1 MKLGIL
7 DQAPIS
13 KGSTAG
19 EALQNAIR
27 LAEAGERL
35 GYSRFWLAEHHAM
48 TGFASSTPEV
58 TLAAI
63 GSRTEEIR
71 IGSGATLIPYYS
83 PYKVAEN
90 YHTLGTLFPGR
101 VDLGLGRAPGG
112 PAEATEALNKEYLK
126 NVYANEERIAELM
139 GYIHHDNQ
147 NSKLKMSPLADP
159 PSEVWMLGTSVKSAE
174 LAGKLGMNYCFGYF
188 MSNAG
193 DMREVLDT
201 YRNSFKPRSER
212 QEPQVM
218 VTVTAFVA
226 ESEGEARDIAMSTL
240 IWGIEKERSFGES
253 GENDGLPSVEEAK
266 NFELTAEEQENL
278 EKRLNN
284 MLTGT
289 GDKVAARL
297 RDLVREALADEIMIS
312 TNTYSIEDK
321 LKSFELLMKEM
332 REAPDQIY

>member
-1 MKLGIL
+1 MHDMKLGIL

-19 EALQNAIR
+19 EALQDAVR
-27 LAEAGERL
+27 LARAGEKL
-35 GYSRFWLAEHHAM
+35 GYERFWLAEHHAM
-48 TGFASSTPEV
+48 LGFASSTPEV

-101 VDLGLGRAPGG
+101 VDLGIGRAPGG

-126 NVYANEERIAELM
+126 NVYANEERISELND
-139 GYIHHDNQ
+139 YIHHDNHT
-147 NSKLKMSPLADP
+147 SKLKMSPLADP
-159 PSEVWMLGTSVKSAE
+159 APEVWMLGTSVKSAE
-174 LAGKLGMNYCFGYF
+174 LAGKLGMNYSFGYF

-193 DMREVLDT
+193 DMQEVLDT
-201 YRNSFKPRSER
+201 YRNSFTPRKEG
-212 QEPQVM
+212 QKPQVM

-226 ESEGEARDIAMSTL
+226 ESDAEARDIAMSS
-240 IWGIEKERSFGES
+240 IMWGIEKERSFGES
-253 GENDGLPSVEEAK
+253 DVDDGLPSVEEAK
-266 NFELTAEEQENL
+266 QYELTAEERDNV
-278 EKRLNN
+278 EKRLQN
-284 MLTGT
+284 MFVGT
-289 GDKVAARL
+289 GDDIAARL
-297 RDLVREALADEIMIS
+297 KKLASETSADEIMIS

-321 LKSFELLMKEM
+321 LKSFELLKKAMD
-332 REAPDQIY
+332 EA

>member
-19 EALQNAIR
+19 EALQDAVR
-27 LAEAGERL
+27 LARAGEKL
-35 GYSRFWLAEHHAM
+35 GYERFWLAEHHAM
-48 TGFASSTPEV
+48 LGFASSTPEV

-101 VDLGLGRAPGG
+101 VDLGIGRAPGG

-126 NVYANEERIAELM
+126 NVYANEERISELND
-139 GYIHHDNQ
+139 YIHHDNHT
-147 NSKLKMSPLADP
+147 SKLKMSPLADP
-159 PSEVWMLGTSVKSAE
+159 APEVWMLGTSVKSAE
-174 LAGKLGMNYCFGYF
+174 LAGKLGMNYSFGYF

-193 DMREVLDT
+193 DMQEVLDT
-201 YRNSFKPRSER
+201 YRNSFTPRKEG
-212 QEPQVM
+212 QKPQVM

-226 ESEGEARDIAMSTL
+226 ESDAEARDIAMSS
-240 IWGIEKERSFGES
+240 IMWGIEKERSFGES
-253 GENDGLPSVEEAK
+253 DVDDGLPSVEEAK
-266 NFELTAEEQENL
+266 QYELTAEERDNV
-278 EKRLNN
+278 EKRLQN
-284 MLTGT
+284 MFVGT
-289 GDKVAARL
+289 GDDIAARL
-297 RDLVREALADEIMIS
+297 KKLASETSADEIMIS

-321 LKSFELLMKEM
+321 LKSFELLKKAMD
-332 REAPDQIY
+332 EA

>member
-19 EALQNAIR
+19 DALQDAIR
-27 LAEAGERL
+27 LAQTAESL
-35 GYSRFWLAEHHAM
+35 GYERFWLAEHHAM
-48 TGFASSTPEV
+48 LGFASSTPEV

-63 GSRTEEIR
+63 GSRTESIR

-90 YHTLGTLFPGR
+90 YHTLATLFPGR
-101 VDLGLGRAPGG
+101 VDLGIGRAPGG

-126 NVYANEERIAELM
+126 NVYANEERVSGLM

-147 NSKLKMSPLADP
+147 TNKLKMSPLADP
-159 PSEVWMLGTSVKSAE
+159 APEVWMLGTSVKSAE

-193 DMREVLDT
+193 DMQEVLDA
-201 YRNSFKPRSER
+201 YRKHFTPKIKG
-212 QEPQVM
+212 QKPQVM

-226 ESEGEARDIAMSTL
+226 DSDAEARDIAMSS
-240 IWGIEKERSFGES
+240 IVWGIEKERSFGES
-253 GENDGLPSVEEAK
+253 DVDDGLPSVADAK
-266 NFELTAEEQENL
+266 HFELTEEEQENV
-278 EKRLNN
+278 EKRLRD
-284 MLTGT
+284 MFIGT
-289 GDKVAARL
+289 GDEVAVRL
-297 RDLVREALADEIMIS
+297 KNLAAEASADEIMIS

-321 LKSFELLMKEM
+321 LKSFELLKKAMDEV
-332 REAPDQIY
+332 

>member
-1 MKLGIL
+1 MHDMKLGIL

-13 KGSTAG
+13 KGSTASD
-19 EALQNAIR
+19 ALHNAIR
-27 LAEAGERL
+27 LAMEGERL

-63 GSRTEEIR
+63 GSRTDEIR

-126 NVYANEERIAELM
+126 NVYANEERVTELM
-139 GYIHHDNQ
+139 GYIHHDNH
-147 NSKLKMSPLADP
+147 NNKLKMSPLADP
-159 PSEVWMLGTSVKSAE
+159 VPEVWMLGTSVKSAE

-193 DMREVLDT
+193 DMQEVLDT
-201 YRNSFKPRSER
+201 YRDNFKPRSEG
-212 QEPQVM
+212 QKPQVM

-226 ESEGEARDIAMSTL
+226 ESDEQAKDIAMSTL
-240 IWGIEKERSFGES
+240 IWGVEKERSFGES
-253 GENDGLPSVEEAK
+253 GENDGLPSVADAM
-266 NFELTAEEQENL
+266 NFELTAEEQENV
-278 EKRLNN
+278 EKRLDN

-289 GDKVAARL
+289 GDKVASRL
-297 RDLVREALADEIMIS
+297 KGLANEAAADEIMIS

-321 LKSFELLMKEM
+321 IKSFDLLKKAMDE
-332 REAPDQIY
+332 E